1 MKKITLFFLLCLA
14 AVGAS
19 ATEWSGSCGAQVTW
33 SLSTADSTL
42 RLYGSG
48 PMTDYNTDTRPP
60 WYPYRHYIAHMTM
73 TPAITTVGTYAFAD
87 LNVMRSAVI
96 ADSVWIVKE
105 WSFYYC
111 TRLPEITIPNRTET
125 IEQYGF
131 AYCYQLSHC
140 TLGNRLRLID
150 RYAFRSTLLT
160 YVHFPNSLERIN
172 AYAFSY
178 TQPDTIAIPASV
190 QYIDRSVWWYCSN
203 IDTIWVEAGNSHYD
217 SRNGCSAIN
226 ETASN
231 VLFQGSNTGTVPDG
245 IVEVSSQAFA
255 NMTLNT
261 RITLPNSAVTFRTDA
276 FQNVPKTLYN
286 DHTFA
291 HLPESFSGTYT
302 IPAGITTIATSAFN
316 MNNLSGVTIP
326 ATVTRIED
334 YAFQSCNF
342 LRTVSLPESLVH
354 IGQGAFSGC
363 GILQSIVIPTRI
375 RELYSY
381 TFRYCYALESV
392 TFPDSLQ
399 KINYSCFSSCT
410 SLQSVTIPD
419 AVRYIDGYAFS
430 SCKRLKTITI
440 PCNLTT
446 LYETVFN
453 YCDSIYSIIWNVR
466 TIRDFTNGPFFDI
479 ASHITDFTF
488 GDSVRYVPSNLCAN
502 MVNLRTLSVG
512 RQVEQ
517 IAPYAFDG
525 CTGLRHVTWAAAH
538 CADFDIYDYA
548 PFYSARDSITRITL
562 TETVDTIPSYL
573 CMDMTGIRTL
583 HLPASVH
590 HIGPFAFRGCYNL
603 DTITVAAGNTV
614 YDSRGDCN
622 ALCHTA
628 TNTLLVG
635 CNRTVIPSSIL
646 HIGESAFRRC
656 IRLQHIDLPPVLQ
669 TIGREA
675 FQACEALRKVTL
687 PIGVRDIADYTFT
700 ACTALDTLICGDSLR
715 TIGIRALAGCE
726 ALKHVYLPAAIAKM
740 DLYAFS
746 ACSSLTRLDLTN
758 PVPPV
763 VFGTTFENTTCTF
776 YTPCAYLAD
785 YREAD
790 DWQPYRER
798 LLSSDSY
805 TLELAVNDLS
815 LGMASIVQSP
825 ECLVDAIVEAEAG
838 ENAEFVEWQD
848 EQKRRVSTD
857 NPYQFP
863 LDRDRLLTAVF
874 RPVENPEEGLTEV
887 LTEGT
892 PVAIYTLTGTKV
904 FEGRLPASQTLREL
918 LPQGIYVMRSET
930 LSQKV
935 QL

>member
-1 MKKITLFFLLCLA
+1 MLCLA
-14 AVGAS
+14 VAGVS

-42 RLYGSG
+42 RLFGSG
-48 PMTDYNTDTRPP
+48 PMTDYSTDTRPP

-73 TPAITTVGTYAFAD
+73 APAITTVGTYAFTD

-105 WSFYYC
+105 RSFYNC
-111 TRLPEITIPNRTET
+111 SRLPEITIPNRAET
-125 IEQYGF
+125 IELYSF
-131 AYCYQLSHC
+131 CYCSQLAHC
-140 TLGNRLRLID
+140 TLGNRLRLIG
-150 RYAFRSTLLT
+150 RYAFRSTALT
-160 YVHFPNSLERIN
+160 YVCFPNTLEQIDG
-172 AYAFSY
+172 YAFSY
-178 TQPDTIAIPASV
+178 TPADTIVIPVSV
-190 QYIDRSVWWYCSN
+190 QNLAYTVWRNCSN
-203 IDTIWVEAGNSHYD
+203 IDTIWVETGNSHYD
-217 SRNGCSAIN
+217 SREGCSAII
-226 ETASN
+226 ETARN
-231 VLFQGSNTGTVPDG
+231 ILFQGSNTGTVPDG

-261 RITLPNSAVTFRTDA
+261 RITLPNSTVTFGTDA
-276 FQNVPKTLYN
+276 FQSVPKTLYN

-291 HLPESFSGTYT
+291 HLPEFFSATYT
-302 IPAGITTIATSAFN
+302 IPAGITTIATSAFSW
-316 MNNLSGVTIP
+316 NNLNGITIP
-326 ATVTRIED
+326 QTVTRIED
-334 YAFQSCNF
+334 YAFQACYNLSSI
-342 LRTVSLPESLVH
+342 SLPESIVH
-354 IGQGAFSGC
+354 IGEGAFSSC
-363 GILQSIVIPTRI
+363 NALQSIVIPSQI
-375 RELYSY
+375 RVLNSY
-381 TFRYCYALESV
+381 TFRYCSALESI

-399 KINYSCFSSCT
+399 QIKSRCFSSCT

-419 AVRYIDGYAFS
+419 AVTNIDGYAFS
-430 SCKRLKTITI
+430 DCKRLKTITI
-440 PCNLTT
+440 PCNLTS

-453 YCDSIYSIIWNVR
+453 YCDSIYSITWNVR
-466 TIRDFTNGPFFDI
+466 NIRNFSSGPFFDI

-502 MVNLRTLSVG
+502 MVNLRTLSIG

-525 CTGLRHVTWAAAH
+525 CTGLRQVTWAAAH

-548 PFYSARDSITRITL
+548 PFYSARDSITHITF
-562 TETVDTIPSYL
+562 TEAVEAIPSYL

-590 HIGPFAFRGCYNL
+590 HIGSFAFRGCYNL

-614 YDSRGDCN
+614 YDSRNDCN
-622 ALCHTA
+622 ALCETT

-635 CNRTVIPSSIL
+635 CNRTIIPSSIH

-656 IRLQHIDLPPVLQ
+656 IWLQHIDLPPVLE

-675 FQACEALRKVTL
+675 FQACESLRKVTM
-687 PIGVRDIADYTFT
+687 PDGVRDIADYTFT

-726 ALKHVYLPAAIAKM
+726 ALKHVYLPATIAKM

-746 ACSSLTRLDLTN
+746 ACTSLERLEMTN
-758 PVPPV
+758 PVPPN
-763 VFGTTFENTTCTF
+763 VFNTTFENTTCTF
-776 YTPCAYLAD
+776 YTPCACLAD

-790 DWQPYRER
+790 DWQSYRER
-798 LLSSDSY
+798 LISSDSY

-815 LGMASIVQSP
+815 LGMATIVQSP
-825 ECLVDAIVEAEAG
+825 ECLVDAIVAAEAG

-863 LDRDRLLTAVF
+863 LDRDRLLTAIF
-874 RPVENPEEGLTEV
+874 RPLENPEEGLMEV
-887 LTEGT
+887 LIEGT

-904 FEGRLPASQTLREL
+904 FEGQLPATHILREIL
-918 LPQGIYVMRSET
+918 SQGIYVMRSET